1 MACTQDTPTRLTR
14 RFSLFLLPHTLGTP
28 FFSLFLSETEHCC
41 RTRASS
47 RPALNTTIFWSTL
60 QKCLPMPPP
69 PPMVF
74 ATVPRGAV
82 DDERTHDISSRLRFG
97 ASAGH
102 VNPEAQ

>member
-1 MACTQDTPTRLTR
+1 
-14 RFSLFLLPHTLGTP
+14 
-28 FFSLFLSETEHCC
+28 
-41 RTRASS
+41 
-47 RPALNTTIFWSTL
+47 
-60 QKCLPMPPP
+60 
-69 PPMVF
+69 MVF